1 MTDKILTQEKLK
13 TLLSYDP
20 DTGILTWRKK
30 FCRSIKVGSQVGTPT
45 SEGYVAFQI
54 GGKKFYAH
62 RAIWFFVHGVWPPEE
77 IDHIN
82 HVRNDNRLCN
92 LRLANRLEN
101 SHNTQKHE
109 KNFSGHKGVV
119 WHIRNKKWQVQMR
132 FKGKAYYVGQFIN
145 LEEAI
150 QARFQTETKLYADH
164 NLYAIR

>member
-45 SEGYVAFQI
+45 SEGYVAF
-54 GGKKFYAH
+54 
-62 RAIWFFVHGVWPPEE
+62 
-77 IDHIN
+77 
-82 HVRNDNRLCN
+82 
-92 LRLANRLEN
+92 
-101 SHNTQKHE
+101 
-109 KNFSGHKGVV
+109 
-119 WHIRNKKWQVQMR
+119 HIRNKKWQVQMR